1 MELLLK
7 KSVDK
12 GNEMCKT
19 IIAERTKDMTYQE
32 LFNQTLSKM
41 RYATS
46 GALVDNEP
54 LMRALVKIMYDFS
67 DDLKRNKII
76 IERTNDNG
84 MDKNTNN
91 SNN

>member
-1 MELLLK
+1 
-7 KSVDK
+7 
-12 GNEMCKT
+12 
-19 IIAERTKDMTYQE
+19 MTYQE

-91 SNN
+91 FNN